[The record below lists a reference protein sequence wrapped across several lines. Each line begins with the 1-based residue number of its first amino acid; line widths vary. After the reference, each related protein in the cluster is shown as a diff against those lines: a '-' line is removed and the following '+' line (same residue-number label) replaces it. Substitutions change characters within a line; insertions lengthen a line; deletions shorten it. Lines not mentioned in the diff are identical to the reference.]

1 MKKINK
7 KYLHLSFSER
17 KKIEKLLNNEKSIRS
32 IAGVIERG
40 KSSIAEEIKLGKVSG
55 LYNARKAQAKAVLR
69 RRESKIQCMKV
80 AVDINL
86 KKFVI
91 ENIKEEHSPES
102 ISGRLKEVEKEIKY
116 ASTKAIYK
124 FVESVHGRQI
134 EKYLYSQAVKKKS
147 GKKRG
152 TKISIDGRTMIDKR
166 PKEVEKRLDF
176 GHFEGDFIE
185 SGKEG
190 KGSLLVLVE
199 RKTRYPFLAYLEDR
213 SNQNVNNLISKLLKD
228 IPIQSLTLDND
239 ISFQKHQELSEL
251 LDATIFFCH
260 PFHSWEKGTVEN
272 RNKFIRRYL
281 PKKTDF
287 SKCSKEQIIEVEKKL
302 RTRFM
307 KCLNYQ
313 TPEESF
319 KEEISKL
326 NLEKIDKNVTMVESL
341 KEINVY

>member
-1 MKKINK
+1 
-7 KYLHLSFSER
+7 
-17 KKIEKLLNNEKSIRS
+17 
-32 IAGVIERG
+32 
-40 KSSIAEEIKLGKVSG
+40 
-55 LYNARKAQAKAVLR
+55 LYNAKKAQAKAVLR
-69 RRESKIQCMKV
+69 RKESKIQCMKV

-134 EKYLYSQAVKKKS
+134 EKYLYSRSVKKKS

-152 TKISIDGRTMIDKR
+152 TSVSIDGRTMIDKR
-166 PKEVEKRLDF
+166 PKKVEKRLEF

-185 SGKEG
+185 SGKDG

-199 RKTRYPFLAYLEDR
+199 RKTRYPFVAYLEDR
-213 SNQNVNNLISKLLKD
+213 SNKNVNNLISKLLKD
-228 IPIQSLTLDND
+228 VPIQTLTLDND
-239 ISFQKHQELSEL
+239 VSFQKHKELSKL
-251 LDATIFFCH
+251 INADVFFCR

-272 RNKFIRRYL
+272 RNKFIRRYF
-281 PKKTDF
+281 PKRTDL
-287 SKCSKEQIIEVEKKL
+287 SKYSEDQITKVEKIL

-307 KCLNYQ
+307 KILKYK
-313 TPEESF
+313 TPEECF
-319 KEEISKL
+319 KEEILKSQL
-326 NLEKIDKNVTMVESL
+326 NVAVLKKLEKSDILVKSL
-341 KEINVY
+341 EKFLVA